1 VRHEGRSHDKYLL
14 SESVIFI
21 KKLITLKQVQAY
33 MTTLLH
39 NALWHGN
46 NYMDLCNFYF
56 LLLNLATRNKLQS
69 TTHIGLYTNM
79 DDIKTVH

>member
-1 VRHEGRSHDKYLL
+1 MTNIFKASC

-21 KKLITLKQVQAY
+21 KKLITLKQVHAY
-33 MTTLLH
+33 MTTLLN

-46 NYMDLCNFYF
+46 KYMDLCNFCF
-56 LLLNLATRNKLQS
+56 LLLNLATRKKVQF
-69 TTHIGLYTNM
+69 TTHIGLYNNM

>member
-1 VRHEGRSHDKYLL
+1 MTNIFKASF
-14 SESVIFI
+14 SESVIFN
-21 KKLITLKQVQAY
+21 KQLITLKQVHAY

-46 NYMDLCNFYF
+46 KYMDLCHFCF
-56 LLLNLATRNKLQS
+56 LLLNLATRNKLRS
-69 TTHIGLYTNM
+69 TTHIGLYNNM